1 MSDDTT
7 PRLDLP
13 LLQGGQAQKH
23 LTLNAALMRL
33 ESLVQA
39 CVLSRTTAAQ
49 PSGPA
54 DGDAY
59 ILPASPTGAV
69 WSGLAAG
76 TFVHHDGGVWEAI
89 ALPIGAVVHVADDNG
104 FVVRAPGGWTAFED
118 ALKIF
123 AGLTRLGIGT
133 AADSTNVL
141 AVKGAAALLSARYA
155 ADGGSGDLS
164 LALNKEADG
173 DTAQILLQKAFSS
186 RAILGLLGDN
196 DFTVK
201 MSSDGATF
209 VTALI
214 VKPTGAIHVP
224 AGAVI
229 DSGGRA
235 VLRAYAVSALPAS
248 GVAAGTLAFASD
260 GRMFNGAGTLEGAGS
275 GSGGVVCWNGSAWK
289 ITGTNQTVTA

>member
-1 MSDDTT
+1 MSDDST

-23 LTLNAALMRL
+23 LTMNAALMRL

-39 CVLSRTTAAQ
+39 RALSWTTVAQ
-49 PSGPA
+49 PASPN

-69 WSGLAAG
+69 WSGLAEHS
-76 TFVHHDGGVWEAI
+76 FVRFDSGVWETIAFPVGAI
-89 ALPIGAVVHVADDNG
+89 VHVADDDR
-104 FVVRAPGGWTAFED
+104 FIVRTSGGWASFED
-118 ALKIF
+118 ALKVF
-123 AGLTRLGIGT
+123 ANLTQLGVGT
-133 AADSTNVL
+133 TADTTNVL
-141 AVKGAAALLSARYA
+141 AVKGPAALLSAKYA

-164 LALNKEADG
+164 LSLNKESDG
-173 DTAQILLQKAFSS
+173 GTAQILLQKDFSS

-196 DFTVK
+196 DFTIK
-201 MSSDGATF
+201 MSADGSSF

-214 VKPTGAIHVP
+214 VKPTGAIQVP

-229 DSGGRA
+229 DAGGRA
-235 VLRAYAVSALPAS
+235 VLRAYAVASLPAS
-248 GVAAGTLAFASD
+248 GLAAGTLAYASD
-260 GRMFNGAGTLEGAGS
+260 GRMFNGAGTLEGAGT

-289 ITGTNQTVTA
+289 IAGTNQTVAA